1 MKAGE
6 KTINLLACIAFVLV
20 VGLGMQAWELL
31 TERQLTVEQIQ
42 KLQRKLTQQIRFAD
56 EHSDYKTYKIKLLDK
71 QKKLEQQVEHNL
83 NLNNLLQRLQKQAQA
98 QSILLNSMQMEGNPV
113 PLQQGLQLQTV
124 KISVVGNFYG
134 TYYIAVASQKDI
146 VANKAVVLFLA
157 IIICKNNPR
166 TNVAICANINITQ
179 IRHMACFCVVTQNTI
194 F

>member
-124 KISVVGNFYG
+124 KISVVGNFYSLMRWLRQAERDG
-134 TYYIAVASQKDI
+134 CKFKELRLHSDMQEKEVLKTDI
-146 VANKAVVLFLA
+146 TMEFYVAN
-157 IIICKNNPR
+157 
-166 TNVAICANINITQ
+166 
-179 IRHMACFCVVTQNTI
+179 
-194 F
+194 